1 MSPNLRRLLVLS
13 ALVLVAAVASGTGAQ
28 VAAAHG
34 CTPGYYKNH
43 TAPNESTLLSVAFPG
58 ANLGSYSGLTL
69 KGALSLQGG
78 PGIDGALQI
87 LLRTAAAA
95 YLNSTAPF
103 VYSGPN
109 TSQIQYS
116 VAYLTNF
123 GSRAD
128 ILYYASWLDNLN
140 NSPQGCPNPYPGK

>member
-1 MSPNLRRLLVLS
+1 MSSGLRRFLALSLLVLVGALAAGTS
-13 ALVLVAAVASGTGAQ
+13 AQ
-28 VAAAHG
+28 IAAAHG

-58 ANLGSYSGLTL
+58 ANLGAYAGLTL
-69 KGALSLQGG
+69 KQALSLQGG

-87 LLRTAAAA
+87 LLRTASAA

-103 VYSGPN
+103 DWSGPN

-116 VAYLTNF
+116 VGYVTNN
-123 GSRAD
+123 GDRAD
-128 ILYYASWLDNLN
+128 ILYYASYLDNLN
-140 NSPQGCPNPYPGK
+140 NSPQGCPNPYSNK